1 MNIKKGDTVRVRTGK
16 DRGKRGEVV
25 RVFPDEGRVTVKD
38 LNLVKRAMKARRAG
52 EKGQIVT
59 LAKPLNVS
67 NVELVCAACGKPTR
81 IGHRMEGET
90 KRRVCKNC
98 GATV

>member
-1 MNIKKGDTVRVRTGK
+1 MRVRTGK

-81 IGHRMEGET
+81 IGYRMEGEA
-90 KRRVCKNC
+90 KRRFCKKCN
-98 GATV
+98 AVA